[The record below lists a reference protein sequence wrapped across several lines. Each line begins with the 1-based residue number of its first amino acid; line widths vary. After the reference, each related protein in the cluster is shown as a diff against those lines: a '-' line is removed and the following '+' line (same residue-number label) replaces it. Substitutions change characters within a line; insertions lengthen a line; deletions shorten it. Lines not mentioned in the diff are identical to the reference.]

1 MSKFYVYT
9 LAYPEQM
16 GGAVFYVGK
25 GTCDRL
31 YIHEKDALV
40 VKRGASMGKKLR
52 AVLCSIL
59 NSGQRPVTTKVFE
72 TDDPQA
78 AYDEEYRLFG
88 EYGDQIVNVRRHR
101 QTLYT
106 HWTGRSTVIR

>member
-25 GTCDRL
+25 GQGDRM
-31 YIHEKDALV
+31 YVHEKDALV
-40 VKRGASMGKKLR
+40 IKRGATMGKALR

-59 NSGQRPVTTKVFE
+59 NSGQRPITTKIFE
-72 TDDPQA
+72 TDDEQE
-78 AYDEEYRLFG
+78 AYDEEHRLITR
-88 EYGDQIVNVRRHR
+88 YGDQLVNTRRHP
-101 QTLYT
+101 QEVWT
-106 HWTGRSTVIR
+106 HWSKGRWVTR